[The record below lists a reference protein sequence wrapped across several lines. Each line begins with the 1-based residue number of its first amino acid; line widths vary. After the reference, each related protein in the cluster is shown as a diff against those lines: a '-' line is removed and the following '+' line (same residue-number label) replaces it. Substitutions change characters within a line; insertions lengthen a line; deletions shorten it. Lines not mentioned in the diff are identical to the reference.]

1 MGLIDEVDSMHIL
14 RGALDSAGV
23 GHPSP
28 VVVVGSGLQKW
39 LSPEKIPPEI
49 DLQKQP
55 LQKWLLQEMA
65 VRCNWPF
72 RFRPPSNFVHM
83 KYIQLKL
90 FNFIYGLFRSNQV
103 LKLRGFDP

>member
-39 LSPEKIPPEI
+39 LSLEKIPPEI
-49 DLQKQP
+49 DL
-55 LQKWLLQEMA
+55 
-65 VRCNWPF
+65 
-72 RFRPPSNFVHM
+72 
-83 KYIQLKL
+83 
-90 FNFIYGLFRSNQV
+90 
-103 LKLRGFDP
+103 